1 MKLKKKSFDNLA
13 NKEQGELQK
22 KAEGENQTQP
32 KTEEDI
38 LKSSSCE
45 HQDRMLGKENQTE
58 PEENLENHGI
68 MSLSYLQFP
77 HITQNRRTNHSYFTY
92 KYGKY

>member
-22 KAEGENQTQP
+22 KAEGGNQTQP

-45 HQDRMLGKENQTE
+45 HQDRMLGNENQTK

-68 MSLSYLQFP
+68 MSLFYLQFP
-77 HITQNRRTNHSYFTY
+77 HMTQNR
-92 KYGKY
+92 